1 MSSTENAG
9 DASDAPRTTDAPH
22 TAGPTGTAVPAPAPA
37 PTAPAPALGPA
48 PGAGS
53 APAPGAVVNG
63 GISFWYAREG
73 LPAPR
78 EPLPGDASAD
88 VVIVGGG
95 YTGLWTAYYLKKAA
109 PFLRI
114 TVLERKFCGY
124 GASGRNGGW
133 LYNGIAGRDRYA
145 RLHGHEAAVRLQ
157 GAMNDTV
164 AEVVRVAAE
173 EGIDADVHQGGV
185 LEVAC
190 TPAQLARLRAFHE
203 TELSYGEKDR
213 EFHGARETAERVRVA
228 DAVGS
233 SWTPH
238 GARLHPAKLVTGLAA
253 AVEALGVTVHEST
266 PVTGIRPKHA
276 VTPYGTVR
284 APYVLRCTEGF
295 TASLKGQRR
304 TWLPMNSS
312 MIATEPLT
320 AEQWESVG
328 WEGRETLGD
337 MAHAY
342 MYAQRTADG
351 RIALGGRGRPYRF
364 GSRTDDDGRTQ
375 AATVGALREVLLR
388 RFPQLAGV
396 GVAHAWSGVLGVP
409 RDWCATVAL
418 DRSTGL
424 GWAGGYVGSGV
435 ATANLAARTLRDLV
449 QRDSGQ
455 SGATDLTALPWVDH
469 KVRKWEP
476 EPLRWLG
483 VHGMYATYRA
493 ADRRE
498 ATTHAAQSS
507 RIARVADRVAG
518 R

>member
-1 MSSTENAG
+1 MNSA
-9 DASDAPRTTDAPH
+9 AS
-22 TAGPTGTAVPAPAPA
+22 
-37 PTAPAPALGPA
+37 
-48 PGAGS
+48 GA
-53 APAPGAVVNG
+53 VNG
-63 GISFWYAREG
+63 GISFWYADDG

-78 EPLPGDASAD
+78 EPLAGDASAD

-114 TVLERKFCGY
+114 TVLEQKFCGY

-145 RLHGHEAAVRLQ
+145 RLHGHDAAVRLQ
-157 GAMNDTV
+157 TAMNETV
-164 AEVVRVAAE
+164 AEVVRVAEE
-173 EGIDADVHQGGV
+173 EGIDADVRVGGV
-185 LEVAC
+185 LEVAY
-190 TPAQLARLRAFHE
+190 TPAQLARLKAFHE
-203 TELSYGEKDR
+203 QELSYGEKDR
-213 EFHGARETAERVRVA
+213 ELYGARETAERIRVA
-228 DAVGS
+228 HAVGS
-233 SWTPH
+233 TWTPH
-238 GARLHPAKLVTGLAA
+238 GARLHPVKLVKGLAA
-253 AVEALGVTVHEST
+253 AVEALGVTIHEGT
-266 PVTGIRPKHA
+266 PVTEIRPKHA

-320 AEQWESVG
+320 DAQWAGIG
-328 WEGRETLGD
+328 WEGCETLGD

-351 RIALGGRGRPYRF
+351 RIALGGRGVPYRF
-364 GSRTDDDGRTQ
+364 GSRTDNDGRTQ
-375 AATVGALREVLLR
+375 AATVEALHEILV
-388 RFPQLAGV
+388 RFFPSLAGV
-396 GVAHAWSGVLGVP
+396 KVAHAWSGVLGVP
-409 RDWCATVAL
+409 RDWCATVTL
-418 DRSTGL
+418 DRATGL

-449 QRDSGQ
+449 QQDSGQ
-455 SGATDLTALPWVDH
+455 GGETELTTLPWVNH
-469 KVRKWEP
+469 RVRKWEP

-483 VHGMYATYRA
+483 VHGMYTTYRT

-498 ATTHAAQSS
+498 LTAPGAQSS
-507 RIARVADRVAG
+507 RLARIADRVAG
-518 R
+518 RH

>member
-1 MSSTENAG
+1 MSS
-9 DASDAPRTTDAPH
+9 
-22 TAGPTGTAVPAPAPA
+22 AVS
-37 PTAPAPALGPA
+37 
-48 PGAGS
+48 GA
-53 APAPGAVVNG
+53 VNG
-63 GISFWYAREG
+63 GVSFWYADDG
-73 LPAPR
+73 LPAQR
-78 EPLPGDASAD
+78 EPLSGDRSAD

-114 TVLERKFCGY
+114 TVLEQKFCGY

-133 LYNGIAGRDRYA
+133 LYNGVAGRDRYA
-145 RLHGHEAAVRLQ
+145 KLHGREAAVRLQ
-157 GAMNDTV
+157 KAMNNTV
-164 AEVVRVAAE
+164 AEVVRVTRE
-173 EGIDADVHQGGV
+173 EGIEADVHVGGV
-185 LEVAC
+185 LEVAY
-190 TPAQLARLRAFHE
+190 TPAQLARLKAFHE
-203 TELSYGEKDR
+203 HELSFGEQDR
-213 EFHGARETAERVRVA
+213 ELYGAAETAERIRVA

-233 SWTPH
+233 TWTPH
-238 GARLHPAKLVTGLAA
+238 GARLHPVKLVKGLAA
-253 AVEALGVTVHEST
+253 AVEALGVTIHERT
-266 PVTGIRPKHA
+266 PVTEIRPKHA

-320 AEQWESVG
+320 DEQWARIG

-351 RIALGGRGRPYRF
+351 RIALGGRGVPYRF
-364 GSRTDDDGRTQ
+364 GSRTDNDGRTQ
-375 AATVGALREVLLR
+375 PATIEALYDILV
-388 RFPQLAGV
+388 RFFPSLTGV
-396 GVAHAWSGVLGVP
+396 KVAHAWSGVLGVP
-409 RDWCATVAL
+409 RDWCATVTL

-435 ATANLAARTLRDLV
+435 ATTNLAARTLRDLV
-449 QRDSGQ
+449 RQDSGQ
-455 SGATDLTALPWVDH
+455 AGPTDLTALPWVNH
-469 KVRKWEP
+469 RVRKWEP

-483 VHGMYATYRA
+483 VHGMYATYRT

-498 ATTHAAQSS
+498 LTTHSAGSS
-507 RIARVADRVAG
+507 RLAQLADRVAG
-518 R
+518 RH

>member
-1 MSSTENAG
+1 MSSW
-9 DASDAPRTTDAPH
+9 S
-22 TAGPTGTAVPAPAPA
+22 
-37 PTAPAPALGPA
+37 
-48 PGAGS
+48 S
-53 APAPGAVVNG
+53 SVVNG
-63 GISFWYAREG
+63 GVSFWFADDG
-73 LPAPR
+73 LPDVR
-78 EPLPGDASAD
+78 EPLTGDGHAD

-114 TVLERKFCGY
+114 TVLEQKFCGY

-133 LYNGIAGRDRYA
+133 LYNGVAGRDRYA
-145 RLHGHEAAVRLQ
+145 KLHGQEAAVRLQ
-157 GAMNDTV
+157 RAMNDTV
-164 AEVVRVAAE
+164 DEVIRVAAE
-173 EGIDADVHQGGV
+173 EGIDADVHKGGV
-185 LEVAC
+185 LEVAR

-203 TELSYGEKDR
+203 HELAFGEKDR
-213 EFHGARETAERVRVA
+213 ELYGARETAERVRVA

-238 GARLHPAKLVTGLAA
+238 GARLNPAKLVKGLAA
-253 AVEALGVTVHEST
+253 AVEALGVTIHEAT
-266 PVTGIRPKHA
+266 PVTEIRPKHA

-295 TASLKGQRR
+295 TAALKGQRR

-320 AEQWESVG
+320 DEQWASVG
-328 WEGRETLGD
+328 WAGRETLGD

-351 RIALGGRGRPYRF
+351 RIALGGRGVPYRF
-364 GSRTDDDGRTQ
+364 GSRTDNDGRTQ
-375 AATVGALREVLLR
+375 PETVQALRDVLVGF
-388 RFPQLAGV
+388 FPALAGV
-396 GVAHAWSGVLGVP
+396 RIEHAWSGVLGVP
-409 RDWCATVAL
+409 RDWCASVTL
-418 DRSTGL
+418 DRTTGL

-435 ATANLAARTLRDLV
+435 ATANLAARTLTDLV
-449 QRDSGQ
+449 RFDSGQ
-455 SGATDLTALPWVDH
+455 AGPTGLTALPWVGH

-483 VHGMYATYRA
+483 VQGMYATYRT

-498 ATTHAAQSS
+498 VLSHSARSS
-507 RIARVADRVAG
+507 RLARAADRVSG
-518 R
+518 RN

>member
-1 MSSTENAG
+1 MSSRP
-9 DASDAPRTTDAPH
+9 ASSAAS
-22 TAGPTGTAVPAPAPA
+22 TAAT
-37 PTAPAPALGPA
+37 
-48 PGAGS
+48 
-53 APAPGAVVNG
+53 VNG
-63 GISFWYAREG
+63 GISFWYAQDG
-73 LPAPR
+73 LPGPR
-78 EPLPGDASAD
+78 ELLPGDASAD

-109 PFLRI
+109 PFLRV
-114 TVLERKFCGY
+114 TVLEQKFCGY

-145 RLHGHEAAVRLQ
+145 RLHGHDAAVRLQ
-157 GAMNDTV
+157 QAMNETV
-164 AEVVRVAAE
+164 GEVVRVAAE
-173 EGIDADVHQGGV
+173 EGVEADIHQGGV
-185 LEVAC
+185 LEVAY
-190 TPAQLARLRAFHE
+190 TPAQLARLKDFHA

-213 EFHGARETAERVRVA
+213 ELYGARETAERIRVA

-233 SWTPH
+233 AWTPH
-238 GARLHPAKLVTGLAA
+238 GARLHPVKLVKGLAA
-253 AVEALGVTVHEST
+253 AVEALGVTIHEQT
-266 PVTGIRPKHA
+266 PVTEIRPKHA

-295 TASLKGQRR
+295 TAALKGQRR

-320 AEQWESVG
+320 SAQWESVG

-351 RIALGGRGRPYRF
+351 RIALGGRGVPYRF
-364 GSRTDDDGRTQ
+364 GSRTDNDGRTQ
-375 AATVGALREVLLR
+375 RATVEALHEILVRL
-388 RFPQLAGV
+388 FPSLAGV
-396 GVAHAWSGVLGVP
+396 RVEHAWSGVLGVP
-409 RDWCATVAL
+409 RDWCATVTL

-449 QRDSGQ
+449 QHDSGQ
-455 SGATDLTALPWVDH
+455 AGPTELTALPWVNH
-469 KVRKWEP
+469 RVRKWEP
-476 EPLRWLG
+476 EPFRFVG
-483 VHGMYATYRA
+483 VHGMYATYRT

-498 ATTHAAQSS
+498 LATHAARSS
-507 RIARVADRVAG
+507 RLARLADRVAG
-518 R
+518 RH